1 MEGST
6 NLFTSLVENTE
17 ALLSMVGQVAGTV
30 FEIEIV
36 QIFLGVT
43 LVGVAISLLG
53 RMVKKFKR

>member
-1 MEGST
+1 MEGT

-17 ALLSMVGQVAGTV
+17 ALLSMVGQVASTV

-53 RMVKKFKR
+53 RMVKKFKK

>member
-53 RMVKKFKR
+53 RMVKKFKK